1 MSSWSR
7 RRRTMLR
14 NDDDDDD
21 DGRAST
27 TMLTEIATGWH
38 VLKVERYSKINGL
51 GVARRMKSC
60 PFVVGGHTWCIAYFP
75 DRRSHRGHRRLHLFR
90 PPSRRSSCR
99 HRKRCRQGQSCCDA
113 RFMERKEFE
122 SCYVKD
128 DEFCIRCDVTVLSA
142 AAAPPLDL
150 RRQLGDLLA
159 GGDGADVTLDV
170 GGESF
175 RAHKNVLAARS
186 PVFMAEFFGGP
197 HKEQV
202 AGRVSIHGIEPS
214 VFKALL
220 HFIYTDSLPD
230 IDGGDMT
237 AMAQHLLVAAD
248 RYGIQRLKS
257 ICEYLLRTFVDRSA
271 VVTTLVLAERH
282 GCHQLKEAC
291 FKVMKSSANY
301 KELVSGE
308 DFQYLASTCP
318 SLVQEL
324 EAA

>member
-1 MSSWSR
+1 
-7 RRRTMLR
+7 
-14 NDDDDDD
+14 
-21 DGRAST
+21 
-27 TMLTEIATGWH
+27 
-38 VLKVERYSKINGL
+38 VLKVEGYSEINGL
-51 GVARRMKSC
+51 GVARRLKSC

-75 DRRSHRGHRRLHLFR
+75 DGLTEDTADCIFFALRLEDRCAETGREAVMVRTTFSLLDVAGG
-90 PPSRRSSCR
+90 PVPSFTVPCGVWTFSRI
-99 HRKRCRQGQSCCDA
+99 GQSCCHA

-122 SCYVKD
+122 SSYVKD

-142 AAAPPLDL
+142 GARPPPDL

-159 GGDGADVTLDV
+159 SGDGADVTLEV

-186 PVFMAEFFGGP
+186 PVFKAEFFGGQ
-197 HKEQV
+197 HREKV
-202 AGRVSIHGIEPS
+202 AASVSIHGIEPR
-214 VFKALL
+214 VFSAML

-230 IDGGDMT
+230 IDDGDRT

-248 RYGIQRLKS
+248 RYGIVRLKS
-257 ICEYLLRTFVDRSA
+257 ICEYVLCSFVHASA
-271 VVTTLVLAERH
+271 VVTTLVLAEQH

-291 FKVMKSSANY
+291 FKVLKSSANY
-301 KELVSGE
+301 KQLVVGE

-318 SLVQEL
+318 SLLQELRGL

>member
-1 MSSWSR
+1 MPSLTVSCGVWTFSR
-7 RRRTMLR
+7 
-14 NDDDDDD
+14 
-21 DGRAST
+21 
-27 TMLTEIATGWH
+27 I
-38 VLKVERYSKINGL
+38 
-51 GVARRMKSC
+51 
-60 PFVVGGHTWCIAYFP
+60 
-75 DRRSHRGHRRLHLFR
+75 
-90 PPSRRSSCR
+90 
-99 HRKRCRQGQSCCDA
+99 GQSCCDA

-271 VVTTLVLAERH
+271 VVTTLVLAEQH
-282 GCHQLKEAC
+282 GCHELKEAC